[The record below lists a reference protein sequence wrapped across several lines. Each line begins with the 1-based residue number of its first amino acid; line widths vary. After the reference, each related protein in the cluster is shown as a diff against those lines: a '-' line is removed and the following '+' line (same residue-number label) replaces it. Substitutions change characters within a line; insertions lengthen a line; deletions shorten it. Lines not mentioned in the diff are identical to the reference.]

1 MACVQLFGWPKWMPM
16 GTVEPFSVSCLK
28 KIQETSE
35 ISVFDLL
42 LMVCQQSSRFMMA
55 GDGVKQRDVLEE
67 VTINIYFSLNTIVWF
82 S

>member
-1 MACVQLFGWPKWMPM
+1 M
-16 GTVEPFSVSCLK
+16 GTVEPFSVSCFLK
-28 KIQETSE
+28 KLQVTSE
-35 ISVFDLL
+35 ISMFDLL

-67 VTINIYFSLNTIVWF
+67 VTINIYFSLNAIVWF

>member
-1 MACVQLFGWPKWMPM
+1 MPM
-16 GTVEPFSVSCLK
+16 GLVEPFSVSCFFIK
-28 KIQETSE
+28 KSQETSE

-67 VTINIYFSLNTIVWF
+67 VTINIYFSLNTIV
-82 S
+82 